1 MNRIDFPYIS
11 ILNRIILV
19 SLLPVIAIITYFE
32 GQSYDPALIQFK
44 SGDTGQETEA
54 SFFPDEI
61 EILIRAGQPRLYNR
75 ENLYEYIN
83 GHAEFFIKS
92 GFLKLTVADYI
103 KKGSPPEQPDAV
115 VDIYDM
121 GKAIHAFGILADEA
135 GDNPLDLRIGS
146 MGFKTSQGINFIKG
160 KYYIKVTA
168 YSDNLPM
175 DSFARGIDDKI
186 RPGPDTF
193 PVFSRFPD
201 IGEVLSTR
209 YIKEAYRGLEFVTN
223 VVEREYKINNN
234 IIQIF
239 VVMEEESVIDKLTV
253 SFIDYFH
260 QSEINYTK
268 IDKNGKTLYKI
279 NDPYEGDWY
288 MLPMGDFLL
297 GIFGEADDSVVNAVA
312 AMEVQ
317 SGK

>member
-1 MNRIDFPYIS
+1 MENNAPIAVS
-11 ILNRIILV
+11 NMSRIILI
-19 SLLPVIAIITYFE
+19 SLLPVIAIIIYFE

-44 SGDTGQETEA
+44 SGETGQEIEA
-54 SFFPDEI
+54 SFFPDEF
-61 EILIRAGQPRLYNR
+61 ETLNRAGQPRTYNR

-92 GFLKLTVADYI
+92 GFLKLTVTDYI
-103 KKGSPPEQPDAV
+103 QKGSTPNQPDAV

-121 GKAIHAFGILADEA
+121 GKAIHAFGILSDEA
-135 GDNPLDLRIGS
+135 GENPLDLQIGS

-168 YSDNLPM
+168 YSDNLPL

-186 RPGPDTF
+186 KQDPDTF

-209 YIKEAYRGLEFVTN
+209 YIKEAYRGLEFVNN

-234 IIQIF
+234 IIRIF
-239 VVMEEESVIDKLTV
+239 IVMDEESVIDKLTV
-253 SFIDYFH
+253 SFVDYFH

-268 IDKNGKTLYKI
+268 IDSTGKTLYI
-279 NDPYEGDWY
+279 VNDPYEGDWY
-288 MLPMGDFLL
+288 MLPMGNSLL
-297 GIFGEADDSVVNAVA
+297 GIFGEANDSVVNAVA
-312 AMEVQ
+312 AMEEQ

>member
-1 MNRIDFPYIS
+1 MNSIEIPYIS
-11 ILNRIILV
+11 TLSRIILI
-19 SLLPVIAIITYFE
+19 SLLPVIAIIIYFE
-32 GQSYDPALIQFK
+32 GQSYDPALIQFRP
-44 SGDTGQETEA
+44 GETGQETEA
-54 SFFPDEI
+54 SFLPDKF
-61 EILIRAGQPRLYNR
+61 EILNRAGQPRIYNR

-103 KKGSPPEQPDAV
+103 KKGSTTDQPDAV

-121 GKAIHAFGILADEA
+121 GKAIHSFGILSDEA
-135 GDNPLDLRIGS
+135 GDNPLDLAIGS

-160 KYYIKVTA
+160 KYYIKITL
-168 YSDNLPM
+168 YSDNLPQ
-175 DSFARGIDDKI
+175 DSFARSIDDKI

-193 PVFSRFPD
+193 PILSRLPD

-209 YIKEAYRGLEFVTN
+209 YIKETYRGLEFVNN

-239 VVMEEESVIDKLTV
+239 VVMEEESVIDKLTI

-268 IDKNGKTLYKI
+268 IDNTGKMIYRV
-279 NDPYEGDWY
+279 NDPYEGDWH
-288 MLPMGDFLL
+288 MIPMGDSLL
-297 GIFGEADDSVVNAVA
+297 GIFGEADDSVVNAIA
-312 AMEVQ
+312 AM
-317 SGK
+317 KK

>member
-1 MNRIDFPYIS
+1 MKNNAPIEIS
-11 ILNRIILV
+11 NISRIILI
-19 SLLPVIAIITYFE
+19 SLLPVIAIIIFIE

-44 SGDTGQETEA
+44 AGETGQEIEA
-54 SFFPDEI
+54 SFLPYEFK
-61 EILIRAGQPRLYNR
+61 ILSRAGQPRVYNR

-92 GFLKLTVADYI
+92 GFLKLTVTDFI
-103 KKGSPPEQPDAV
+103 KKGSTPDQPDAV

-121 GKAIHAFGILADEA
+121 GKAIHAFGILSDEA
-135 GDNPLDLRIGS
+135 GDNPLDLQIGS
-146 MGFKTSQGINFIKG
+146 MGFKTSQGITFIKG

-168 YSDNLPM
+168 YSDNLPL
-175 DSFARGIDDKI
+175 DSFARVIDDKI
-186 RPGPDTF
+186 RPGQDTF
-193 PVFSRFPD
+193 QVFSRLPD
-201 IGEVLSTR
+201 IGKVLSTR
-209 YIKEAYRGLEFVTN
+209 YIKEAYRGLEFVNN

-253 SFIDYFH
+253 SFINYFH
-260 QSEINYTK
+260 KSEINYTE
-268 IDKNGKTLYKI
+268 INNAGKTLYRV

-288 MLPMGDFLL
+288 MLPMGDSLV
-297 GIFGEADDSVVNAVA
+297 GIFGEADNSVVNAVA
-312 AMEVQ
+312 AMEEQ